1 MITIRVYGRPAPQG
15 SKRHVGHGRMIE
27 MSKHVGNWRDDVR
40 CAALEAIADHRY
52 GGGANNA
59 WTPLDGPLIVR
70 MVFTVAKPKSAPK
83 TRRTW
88 PCTMPDISKLCR
100 ATEDAITSAGIW
112 RDDARVTEYER
123 LAKCYPGED
132 PDALDRPGA
141 LIVVRQ
147 LAAAVA

>member
-15 SKRHVGHGRMIE
+15 SKRALGPGRMVE
-27 MSKHVGNWRDDVR
+27 MSKYVKPWRDDVR
-40 CAALEAIADHRY
+40 AAAFLTIAEHSR
-52 GGGANNA
+52 GRG
-59 WTPLDGPLIVR
+59 WEPLDGPLIVR
-70 MVFTVAKPKSAPK
+70 MVFTVAKPKAAPK

-132 PDALDRPGA
+132 PEALDRPGA

-147 LAAAVA
+147 LVEAAA

>member
-15 SKRHVGHGRMIE
+15 SKRHLGNGVMVESSR
-27 MSKHVGNWRDDVR
+27 HVKPWREDVR
-40 CAALEAIADHRY
+40 HAALEAIAAHSPGR
-52 GGGANNA
+52 G
-59 WTPLDGPLIVR
+59 WTPMDGPLIVR

-123 LAKCYPGED
+123 LAKVYPGED

-147 LAAAVA
+147 LIEAVAR